1 MTIALDH
8 LVVAAP
14 TLDVGVAWCERTLG
28 ITPGPGGTHPLMGTH
43 NRLFGLAGD
52 GFMRAYFEIIA
63 IDPQAAAPGRARWF
77 GMDELDLS
85 KGPRLVAVVA
95 RTAALEP
102 LLDALRRVGIDGGR
116 PIAAS
121 RNTPAGLLQW
131 RIALRDDGGQSCA
144 GAMPTLIEWGAR
156 HPADAMPPS
165 GVALRSLALRGVPRA
180 AAELLAWPGVRFDDG
195 PGPALEAQLD
205 TPHGAVTLASA

>member
-1 MTIALDH
+1 
-8 LVVAAP
+8 
-14 TLDVGVAWCERTLG
+14 
-28 ITPGPGGTHPLMGTH
+28 MGTH

-121 RNTPAGLLQW
+121 RNPPAGLLQW
-131 RIALRDDGGQSCA
+131 RIALRDDGR
-144 GAMPTLIEWGAR
+144 P
-156 HPADAMPPS
+156 
-165 GVALRSLALRGVPRA
+165 
-180 AAELLAWPGVRFDDG
+180 
-195 PGPALEAQLD
+195 
-205 TPHGAVTLASA
+205 